1 MDKRIEKSI
10 AVLNHIMKDLGIQNL
25 NQLSEKL
32 QFNRPERL
40 YKIMRGD
47 VSISRNLAERINEVF
62 PKYSKDEILTGDILV
77 NSEVLLTKPS
87 EKELTTSELID
98 IIVVLYYKEDE
109 LKKYKLYTR
118 WKENI
123 EHKAIARFMD
133 EQKEKLGKQ

>member
-98 IIVVLYYKEDE
+98 IIEVLYYKEDE

-123 EHKAIARFMD
+123 EQKAIARFMD